1 MEINKMNIG
10 ILVFTLLLLLIAV
23 MASGQK
29 LILATDGYTVDGQY
43 EQGEVAL
50 IFEEWGA
57 FQVKIGG
64 LYISEPYQR
73 ISITEGKHRYAH
85 WDIEVP
91 WSTEIDSLAVGN
103 DERLY
108 LRLVTGEVYKS
119 EMLVKLKGKDKK
131 NYLNRN

>member
-1 MEINKMNIG
+1 MEISKMNIG
-10 ILVFTLLLLLIAV
+10 ILVFTLILILIV
-23 MASGQK
+23 SLASGQK
-29 LILATDGYTVDGQY
+29 LILATDGYTVDGEY

-50 IFEEWGA
+50 IFQQWGE
-57 FQVKIGG
+57 VRVIMGDVVIK
-64 LYISEPYQR
+64 EPYLK

-91 WSTEIDSLAVGN
+91 MSTEIDSLAVGN

-119 EMLVKLKGKDKK
+119 EMLIKLKGKVKI
-131 NYLNRN
+131 NYLTRS